1 MGGVTSLDVYPNPSS
16 DIFNISFVSD
26 SPMDIQIRLVNLV
39 GEEIMIDD
47 IQKFV
52 GEYVKSVNINKKSR
66 GVYLLEIIIDHGFIN
81 KKLILQ

>member
-1 MGGVTSLDVYPNPSS
+1 
-16 DIFNISFVSD
+16 
-26 SPMDIQIRLVNLV
+26 MDIQIRLVNLV

-52 GEYVKSVNINKKSR
+52 GVYVKSVDINKKYR
-66 GVYLLEIIIDHGFIN
+66 VVYLLEIIIDHGFIN